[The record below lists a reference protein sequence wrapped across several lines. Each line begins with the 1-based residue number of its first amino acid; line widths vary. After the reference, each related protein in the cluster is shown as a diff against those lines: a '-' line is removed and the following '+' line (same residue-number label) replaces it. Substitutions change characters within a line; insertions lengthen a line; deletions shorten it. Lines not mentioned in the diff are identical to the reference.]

1 MTKPHQQFLELLRSG
16 LWGTPADPSL
26 FQGDVNWRSILRIGK
41 EQAVHILIADGIETL
56 PSELWPHIETM
67 LKIMTLRVKTKN
79 LHLQLNSILSRITKA
94 LNQEQIPSVL
104 LKGYGL
110 ASNYRLPQSRMC
122 GDIDIYVGQ
131 ENFDKA
137 YNTIVAL
144 STTTQADQTILPD
157 DHMHKHVEID
167 NVTIEV
173 HRKASSSA
181 NLHQRRLFDN
191 WTIDSIDNHFADGTL
206 PTVQVEDTVVRI
218 PDATFNAVFI
228 LHHAVRHMITE
239 GIGLRQ
245 ICDWTMFLDK
255 HHHEINQTELRKVLK
270 KFQMESIWAEFG
282 ILAINILGLD
292 PSHLPLAPAE
302 MTSKKTPKILKQ
314 IFITGNFGHYDK
326 KGRCN
331 KESNVIKRKWRSLV
345 VQTRHFSRIIS
356 IFPRFTLSYSAGWY
370 PSAVLRL
377 FHFIAK
383 R

>member
-41 EQAVHILIADGIETL
+41 EQAVHILIADGIESL
-56 PSELWPHIETM
+56 PNELWPDLDTM

-167 NVTIEV
+167 KVTIEV

-181 NLHQRRLFDN
+181 NLRQRRLFDN

-218 PDATFNAVFI
+218 PDATFNAVFV

-270 KFQMESIWAEFG
+270 KFHMESIWAEFG

-292 PSHLPLAPAE
+292 PSHLPLAPANL
-302 MTSKKTPKILKQ
+302 TSQKTNKILKQ

-326 KGRCN
+326 KGRYP
-331 KESNVIKRKWRSLV
+331 KETNVIKRKWRSLL
-345 VQTRHFSRIIS
+345 VQTRHFRRTVR
-356 IFPRFTLSYSAGWY
+356 IFPQFTLSYIVGWY
-370 PSAVLRL
+370 PSAICRL
-377 FHFIAK
+377 FH